1 MLTLSYRVEIKP
13 KAIKQLEKLPKELT
27 ERILRKIVFMSDTPQ
42 SFMKK
47 LESQNIW
54 SLRIGDYRVLIDLY
68 EKERKLDVIQVAHRK
83 NVYKNIN

>member
-1 MLTLSYRVEIKP
+1 MLSYNVEIKP
-13 KAIKQLEKLPKELT
+13 KAIKQLEKLPKEIA
-27 ERILRKIVFMSDTPQ
+27 ERILRKLVFIKDTPQ

-68 EKERKLDVIQVAHRK
+68 EKERKLDIIKVAHRK
-83 NVYKNIN
+83 GVYKAVN